1 MLYPIQFNS
10 WLHTI
15 LELKE
20 LSEKNLPTSSH
31 FIDEE
36 TKVGCSYGI
45 CSQIHTADGGRLR
58 LEPRS
63 PNYYDLSPKQK
74 NNRRNNRKIPRKFS
88 SSHMWMANGNRW
100 TLLKV
105 WTKETYSL
113 ECLSTN
119 LTYTSVLLD
128 CILRL
133 WNKWLTTMEQ

>member
-88 SSHMWMANGNRW
+88 SSHM
-100 TLLKV
+100 
-105 WTKETYSL
+105 
-113 ECLSTN
+113 
-119 LTYTSVLLD
+119 
-128 CILRL
+128 
-133 WNKWLTTMEQ
+133 